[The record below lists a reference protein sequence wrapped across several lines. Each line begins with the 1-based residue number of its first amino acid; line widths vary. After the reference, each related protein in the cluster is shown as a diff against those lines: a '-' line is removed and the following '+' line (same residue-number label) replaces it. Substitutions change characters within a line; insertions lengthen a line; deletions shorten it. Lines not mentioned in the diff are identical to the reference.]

1 MIPFTMASKRIKCFD
16 VNLSMEMKDLY
27 TKTTKYSWKNL
38 KKTLLS
44 EKTSRNHEREDNAV
58 EIFG

>member
-1 MIPFTMASKRIKCFD
+1 MNNQKRKLRKTIPFTLASKRIKCFD

-38 KKTLLS
+38 KT
-44 EKTSRNHEREDNAV
+44 
-58 EIFG
+58 